1 MSGAPIAAR
10 SGRFRD
16 VSRDALVE
24 RIVASPA
31 FLKSARMRELL
42 VFLCE
47 RALEGGDQAVRESE
61 IGAAVFGRQPG
72 YDTTQDPLVR
82 VQVSQLRKRLQQY
95 FENEGKEEP
104 VIVEIPR
111 GTYTPVF
118 LKRQTEEIAAPPA
131 IETAPASPARVSR
144 LTLFCAGLAAISLA
158 VAVWAL
164 LRHQPTPEASAAPT
178 VNRLWSQFL
187 ENGQP
192 ACILISDPGL
202 LMFENLVRRGLSLTE
217 YRNKEF
223 EQIAQAQIA
232 DPVRRDDALN
242 VMVAP
247 FSHKGDSQLVAT
259 LAVLNA
265 AHRAR
270 SDVVPARDFEV
281 SYLRSHNVIMLGS
294 RLSNPWMEM
303 FESQLNF
310 RSVIPDTPDHIYFQ
324 NSEVRPGESKAY
336 HLDWGR
342 SGYCR
347 VALLPNPNHN
357 GNVLLISGTDMAA
370 TEAGGAFITGE
381 PWVRLLRSTLGLRD
395 RAPFPA
401 FEILLKVDYLARN
414 AAPRFS
420 IAGWRRPKP

>member
-1 MSGAPIAAR
+1 MSGAPIASRAR
-10 SGRFRD
+10 RFRD
-16 VSRDALVE
+16 LSRDALVE
-24 RIVASPA
+24 RIVTSPA

-47 RALEGGDQAVRESE
+47 RALEDGDHAVRESE

-82 VQVSQLRKRLQQY
+82 VQVSQLRKRLQQH

-118 LKRQTEEIAAPPA
+118 LKRQTEKIAIPPA
-131 IETAPASPARVSR
+131 IEAASASQARVNHM
-144 LTLFCAGLAAISLA
+144 TLFFAGLAVISSA
-158 VAVWAL
+158 VAVWVL
-164 LRHQPTPEASAAPT
+164 FRPQPTPEASAAPN

-187 ENGQP
+187 ENGKP
-192 ACILISDPGL
+192 ACILISDPAL
-202 LMFENLVRRGLSLTE
+202 LMFENMVRRGLSLTE

-223 EQIAQAQIA
+223 DRVAKSRLA

-242 VMVAP
+242 VIIAP
-247 FSHKGDSQLVAT
+247 FSHKSDSQLVAT

-281 SYLRSHNVIMLGS
+281 TYLRSHNVIMLGS

-310 RSVIPDTPDHIYFQ
+310 RSVIADTPDHIYFQ
-324 NSEVRPGESKAY
+324 NSEVRPGESRAY
-336 HLDWGR
+336 NLDWGR
-342 SGYCR
+342 RGYCR
-347 VALLPNPNHN
+347 VALLPNPNRN

-395 RAPFPA
+395 SDPFPA
-401 FEILLKVDYLARN
+401 FEILLKVEYLAKN
-414 AAPRFS
+414 AVPRFS
-420 IAGWRRPKP
+420 IAGWRCPKP